1 MVITS
6 RHEVRVLL
14 MLSTSQNNYYCTNV
28 VYARHGS
35 RHRLTAQVQ
44 LGEQFQN
51 MILETKCNQEKPL
64 SYKYLCVCIQYR
76 EHFERTFLGGCNFAH
91 YSTINKYIFIT
102 IFREMFVKNFKSD
115 FKGGFKPN

>member
-14 MLSTSQNNYYCTNV
+14 MLSTSQNNYYCMNV

-44 LGEQFQN
+44 LGERFQN

-64 SYKYLCVCIQYR
+64 SYKYLCVYTVAYR
-76 EHFERTFLGGCNFAH
+76 EQFERTLLGGCNFAH
-91 YSTINKYIFIT
+91 Y
-102 IFREMFVKNFKSD
+102 
-115 FKGGFKPN
+115 